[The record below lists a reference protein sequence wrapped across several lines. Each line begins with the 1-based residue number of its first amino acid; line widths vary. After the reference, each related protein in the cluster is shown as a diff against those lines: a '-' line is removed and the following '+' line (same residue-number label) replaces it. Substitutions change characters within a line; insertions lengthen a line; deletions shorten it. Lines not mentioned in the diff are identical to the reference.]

1 MENKQLKKG
10 GKVFG
15 EKVEVTTDIYGND
28 KVTIKGGTSEIT
40 QEQYTAGNNEVLID
54 LHLKSTRATT
64 FIDMLLDINNKEKLP
79 HFIFSDNKNYEKI
92 QNGIIETLN
101 VLSKL
106 YIDTMNYLNGKEIK
120 NNGK

>member
-1 MENKQLKKG
+1 MENKQFKKV

-15 EKVEVTTDIYGND
+15 ENVEITTDKDG
-28 KVTIKGGTSEIT
+28 KEKATIKAGALEIT
-40 QEQYTAGNNEVLID
+40 QEQYTTGNNEVLID

-79 HFIFSDNKNYEKI
+79 HFIFSDNNNYEKI